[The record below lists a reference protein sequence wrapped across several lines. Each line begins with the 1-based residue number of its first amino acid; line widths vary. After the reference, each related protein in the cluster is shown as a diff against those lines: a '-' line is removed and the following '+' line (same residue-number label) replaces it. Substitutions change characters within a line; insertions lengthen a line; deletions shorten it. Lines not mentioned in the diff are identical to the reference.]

1 MVVSSS
7 LTESSTF
14 ANVVEREPRPPYDK
28 SLLSTEGWVSLLTLS
43 YVLLQTGM
51 PGFDSVAVVKQAC
64 SVSLTHFNQKAKLL
78 VGNDYFRV
86 AA

>member
-1 MVVSSS
+1 M
-7 LTESSTF
+7 
-14 ANVVEREPRPPYDK
+14 
-28 SLLSTEGWVSLLTLS
+28 
-43 YVLLQTGM
+43 GM
-51 PGFDSVAVVKQAC
+51 SGFDSVAVAKQAR